1 MNNSCKSEKLFL
13 PCRIAFKFESLT
25 VWQRSLELSSEI
37 NDLAKVFPSYEQF
50 NLCHQIRKAADSINL
65 NIAEGCTGQTNTE
78 FARFLGYS
86 IRSCVE
92 VISCL
97 FLARKK
103 QSIDQDRFSYF
114 YSQIESLVR
123 MITKLRDTL
132 K

>member
-1 MNNSCKSEKLFL
+1 M
-13 PCRIAFKFESLT
+13 AFKFESLT

-37 NDLAKVFPSYEQF
+37 NDLAKLFPSYEQF

-97 FLARKK
+97 FLAKK
-103 QSIDQDRFSYF
+103 KEYINQERFSYF
-114 YSQIESLVR
+114 YTELESLVR
-123 MITKLRDTL
+123 MITKLRNSL
-132 K
+132 Q